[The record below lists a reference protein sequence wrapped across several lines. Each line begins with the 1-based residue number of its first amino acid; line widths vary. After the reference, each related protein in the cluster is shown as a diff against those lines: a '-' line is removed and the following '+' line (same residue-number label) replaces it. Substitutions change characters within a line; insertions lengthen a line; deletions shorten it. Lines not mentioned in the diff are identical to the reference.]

1 LCNYFQS
8 YEREKLSFLI
18 ETLRGAAILLPVT
31 FLCSRFGLT
40 GFWWLFPI
48 TEGVSFII
56 TMIVIAII
64 NKHGKPAD
72 TITEDRIFRR
82 TILSTSNDIG
92 SASADLEEFCEKWEA
107 NMRQQYTVMMTVEE
121 LGLTILQ
128 HGFEGRDDG
137 YIQITVIALENGDF
151 ELHLRDDA
159 RSFDP
164 FSLETARVQS
174 DDDAAGIDSIGVL
187 MIKKRSKEFHYR
199 QYQGFNTLIVKI

>member
-1 LCNYFQS
+1 
-8 YEREKLSFLI
+8 
-18 ETLRGAAILLPVT
+18 
-31 FLCSRFGLT
+31 
-40 GFWWLFPI
+40 
-48 TEGVSFII
+48 
-56 TMIVIAII
+56 MIVILIV
-64 NKHGKPAD
+64 KKRGKLAD
-72 TITEDRIFRR
+72 TISEDRIFRR

-164 FSLETARVQS
+164 FSLETSRVKS
-174 DDDAAGIDSIGVL
+174 DEDSAGIDSIGVL